1 MKYCKDLQKGD
12 LIGVS
17 YNNYIY
23 PAIFK
28 GLGSAKN
35 PNFWFIYSVLRY
47 KNTTTG
53 KVYTSYINR
62 TDRVNS
68 SPIVKL
74 NPEQLEGQE
83 QLDYLE
89 VIDYLKQKG
98 YL

>member
-23 PAIFK
+23 LAIYK
-28 GLGSAKN
+28 GLGSRGN
-35 PNFWFIYSVLRY
+35 PNFWFIYGVLAY

-62 TDRVNS
+62 ADRPLS

>member
-12 LIGVS
+12 LIGVA
-17 YNNYIY
+17 YNNYIIL
-23 PAIFK
+23 AIYK
-28 GLGSAKN
+28 GLGSAEN
-35 PNFWFIYSVLRY
+35 PNFWFIYGVLRC
-47 KNTTTG
+47 KNTITG

-62 TDRVNS
+62 TDRPLS

-89 VIDYLKQKG
+89 AINYLKQKG